1 MGPRGSPIGVPSS
14 ENNQTPASA
23 ESAATVRTGVL
34 YALAAYGIWGIFPV
48 YFKWVSHIRADEIL
62 AHRIVWSVVFCA
74 MLLTWTGRWADV
86 GAIVRTRRAWAALSA
101 SAVLNAINW
110 LCFIYAVVT
119 DRILEASLGY
129 FINPL
134 VSIVLGMVFLG
145 ERLRPAQWLAVAFAA
160 GGVVYLTTQEG
171 LPWIA
176 ITVAVTFGLYGL
188 IRKQAKPGPLAGLF
202 FETSLLAPIAAVYM
216 LWTASADGLAFA
228 AGGWDD
234 RSLLLC
240 AGVLTTLPLLYFAAA
255 AKRLPLSTLGF
266 FQYIAPTAQFAAGL
280 FYGEPFSTDR
290 ALAFAL
296 IWTGIAVFI
305 AESWRRAQQ
314 ASNQSAQ
321 TPGPRR

>member
-1 MGPRGSPIGVPSS
+1 MLASRTPIVATQLSS
-14 ENNQTPASA
+14 SA
-23 ESAATVRTGVL
+23 DAAAAARTGVL
-34 YALAAYGIWGIFPV
+34 YALAAYGLWGIFPV

-62 AHRIVWSVVFCA
+62 AHRIVWSVGFCA
-74 MLLTWTGRWADV
+74 LLLTWTGRWPNVA
-86 GAIVRTRRAWAALSA
+86 AIVRSKRAWAALSV
-101 SAVLNAINW
+101 SAVLVAINW

-145 ERLRPAQWLAVAFAA
+145 ERLRPMQWLAVAFAA

-188 IRKQAKPGPLAGLF
+188 VRKQAKPGPLAGLF
-202 FETSLLAPIAAVYM
+202 FETLLLAPIAAVYM
-216 LWTASADGLAFA
+216 LWLWTASADGLVFA
-228 AGGWDD
+228 TGAWDD
-234 RSLLLC
+234 RGLLLC

-280 FYGEPFSTDR
+280 FYGEPFSTER
-290 ALAFAL
+290 AIAFAL
-296 IWTGIAVFI
+296 IWIGIAIFI
-305 AESWRRAQQ
+305 VESWRRAQQ
-314 ASNQSAQ
+314 SSHRSAQ